1 MGWNNNSTDE
11 LESKIAWDLRRIWAE
26 KIIGTTVQRIQ
37 YAMDNED
44 YPSWFHLMKRDLRCE
59 IFKNLTTEEKN
70 KINDEIIKVKNIIQ
84 RFPQAYLKSTRQPE
98 EHEAVEE
105 ALSELYILMT
115 SLMEDNGL
123 FGKGYEYDEDEI

>member
-1 MGWNNNSTDE
+1 MVWNNNSTDE
-11 LESKIAWDLRRIWAE
+11 LESNIAWDLRRIWAE

-59 IFKNLTTEEKN
+59 IFKNLIPEEKK
-70 KINDEIIKVKNIIQ
+70 KIDDEIRRVKNIIQ
-84 RFPQAYLKSTRQPE
+84 TYPQAYLKSTRQPI
-98 EHEAVEE
+98 EHEAIED
-105 ALSELYILMT
+105 ALCELYVLMT

-123 FGKGYEYDEDEI
+123 FGKGYVYDEDEI